1 MIKLNIN
8 ENIDNL
14 LYSNVDLT
22 TELVRE
28 YPSLQGLVGGFYAKL
43 SGFNEEICKAFSNQ
57 YELLKDTKND
67 LTFILSVSQK
77 VDSIFGFFASD
88 RKVTGSGDPFGI
100 RRMAL
105 SIINLLINKK
115 INLNLSTIFEN
126 LKVIYKN
133 QNIKIKFD
141 KTKILEFLNKRFE
154 ILLLEKGYESNVVKS
169 CLEKED
175 FNPSILFIKINRFT
189 EFLISKEGKEFIK
202 SYKRM
207 DSIINEKE
215 FEIKIDQKLFQKT
228 EEERLYSDTLSI
240 NENYKKNSEV
250 LNKKLFYN
258 LSKSINNFLDNVMV
272 NAPEIN
278 IKSNRVSLL
287 SNCKKTVNYFF
298 NFSAL

>member
-1 MIKLNIN
+1 MLFR
-8 ENIDNL
+8 
-14 LYSNVDLT
+14 S
-22 TELVRE
+22 
-28 YPSLQGLVGGFYAKL
+28 
-43 SGFNEEICKAFSNQ
+43 
-57 YELLKDTKND
+57 
-67 LTFILSVSQK
+67 SQK

-105 SIINLLINKK
+105 SVINLLINKK

-215 FEIKIDQKLFQKT
+215 FEIKIDQKLFQKI

-240 NENYKKNSEV
+240 NEDFKKNSEV